1 MARLLT
7 LQRRFDSFQT
17 LVVKTMNVRCPGF
30 IFSLVL
36 VLTRTLLGLFTR
48 RAFIIWLVIELGVC
62 SFCGVLAFFEP
73 DNRERVGKYF
83 VANSLRGVGLLCG
96 LMVYLGTGIRGVS
109 EEVLRCVFLV
119 CLFTKLGLPPF
130 HFWVIGVLR
139 DSA

>member
-17 LVVKTMNVRCPGF
+17 LMSKTINVRCPGF

-36 VLTRTLLGLFTR
+36 VLARALLGFFSS
-48 RAFIIWLVIELGVC
+48 RAFILWLVIELGVC

-73 DNRERVGKYF
+73 SNRERVGKYF

-96 LMVYLGTGIRGVS
+96 LVLYLGTRIRRVCD
-109 EEVLRCVFLV
+109 EVLR
-119 CLFTKLGLPPF
+119 
-130 HFWVIGVLR
+130 
-139 DSA
+139 